1 MLPVMGHP
9 AVVEEFADF
18 FRRIVSWHQFKR
30 FKQYLSGLIMRRSRR
45 CVA

>member
-30 FKQYLSGLIMRRSRR
+30 FKHYLSARARYTFE
-45 CVA
+45 